1 MKLPI
6 KLDMEPMLSAP
17 SANGIP
23 EGDGWE
29 YEPKWDGFRTLVF
42 RDGDQVELVS
52 RGARPMTRYFPEVLP
67 AFRTLREKR
76 LVLDGELVVVAKHGL
91 DFGALQQRIHPAESR
106 VRMLSEATPAW
117 YIAFDVLAAGDAD
130 LRSRP
135 LGERR
140 KRLEALLKGAASPIF
155 MTPYTRDPKTASRW
169 FEQFEG
175 AGLDGVIAKSWNGTY
190 VPGKRLWVK
199 VKHQR
204 TADCVVIG
212 WRRSNDGKTLGALLL
227 GLYDKKGTLHYVGHT
242 SSFNAAE
249 KRELIARL
257 KPLETAIP
265 AEEWNANPGRM
276 PGGLSRTASFAAP
289 LVAKRAMIRV
299 RTRPPLWATINP
311 GIRRMAATA
320 MRSPPAIITSS
331 RSFTAPLARPTT
343 SSASTTRS
351 SDPLSSWP

>member
-23 EGDGWE
+23 EGDSWE

-117 YIAFDVLAAGDAD
+117 YIAFDILAAGDVD

-140 KRLEALLKGAASPIF
+140 KRLEAVLKGAASPIF
-155 MTPYTRDPKTASRW
+155 MTPYTRDPKTANRW

-175 AGLDGVIAKSWNGTY
+175 AGLDGVIAKSWTGTY
-190 VPGKRLWVK
+190 APGKRLWVK

-276 PGGLSRTASFAAP
+276 PGGLSRWSRGKDKDTEWVGVRPELVCEVTYDKLEAGERFRHATGFLRWRPDKPPRKCGFDQIASAAEFD
-289 LVAKRAMIRV
+289 V
-299 RTRPPLWATINP
+299 R
-311 GIRRMAATA
+311 GIF
-320 MRSPPAIITSS
+320 RSK
-331 RSFTAPLARPTT
+331 
-343 SSASTTRS
+343 
-351 SDPLSSWP
+351 